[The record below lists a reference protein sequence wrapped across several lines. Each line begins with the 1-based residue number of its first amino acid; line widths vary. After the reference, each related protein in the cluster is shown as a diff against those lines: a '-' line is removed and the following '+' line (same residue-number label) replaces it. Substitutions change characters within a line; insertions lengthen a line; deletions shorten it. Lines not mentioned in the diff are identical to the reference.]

1 MKTRIT
7 AVAAPFARRAAAT
20 TAPPVSDRPSCQPPP
35 LPTQTVAE
43 DQHSQVTPTPHRR
56 VRWIIVVA
64 GVLVLLASTLAA
76 KRITFYHAPPVASY
90 NTCLAELDTKLSRAL
105 ADQLRA
111 AGFEFDAAIVS
122 VEGPACQRAVSL
134 VNGLRREDEK
144 GLSGVTARIAVRH
157 AGNGTWS
164 FAGARG
170 LAALRFDVD
179 AAAEMRRLAQ
189 STPPEFPP
197 VALVAPTLNQAKA
210 DAASPFV
217 REYAVRLYAPAGGGR
232 GDWLDLETGRC
243 LTGADLDYYY
253 ENPRGYVD
261 WCRTN
266 GVDLSA
272 AMYPD
277 RSYWLFTRYL
287 ASAPVDGR
295 LWEQATPEDIISHPA
310 LRSSRPLPQFFISP
324 ADDQT
329 HTYLFRT
336 QQGSFGILRVLEFNP
351 VSRQLRIQYKLARQ
365 EAKAET

>member
-1 MKTRIT
+1 
-7 AVAAPFARRAAAT
+7 
-20 TAPPVSDRPSCQPPP
+20 
-35 LPTQTVAE
+35 L
-43 DQHSQVTPTPHRR
+43 
-56 VRWIIVVA
+56 VA
-64 GVLVLLASTLAA
+64 GVLVLLAGTLAA

-144 GLSGVTARIAVRH
+144 GLSGLTARIAVRH
-157 AGNGTWS
+157 TGNGTWS
-164 FAGARG
+164 FAGAG
-170 LAALRFDVD
+170 ELAKLKFNVD
-179 AAAEMRRLAQ
+179 ATAEMWRLAR

-197 VALVAPTLNQAKA
+197 VVLVAPTLNQPKA

-217 REYAVRLYAPAGGGR
+217 RECEVQLFAPTGGAR
-232 GDWLDLETGRC
+232 GQWLDLETARR
-243 LTGADLDYYY
+243 LTEADCNHYYH
-253 ENPRGYVD
+253 NPRAYAD

-272 AMYPD
+272 VTYAD

-287 ASAPVDGR
+287 VLAPVDGR
-295 LWEQATPEDIISHPA
+295 LWEQATPEEIISHPA

-351 VSRQLRIQYKLARQ
+351 VSRQLRIQYKLARL